1 MSVKENYKNNETF
14 IKFIKRRY
22 IITIILP
29 IFCVVQFTVVNV
41 LRIENQYPFF
51 DQILVYITEGVLGLF
66 VIYFF
71 IALFKRKYKESF
83 RLLVVPIIVVIFAFV
98 LLDKSN
104 INRDTIY
111 YHLNKSKYLAV
122 IQNSSSIA
130 TDGKGK
136 LVQMPM
142 KGTYIGCDKYL
153 IYDET
158 DEMANPKG
166 NFRGINYV
174 TVHNSVIGKIYKEK
188 AYEIEANNVDNHV
201 FIVYFCENTGQ

>member
-1 MSVKENYKNNETF
+1 MSVKENYKNNETY

-22 IITIILP
+22 IITIVLP
-29 IFCVVQFTVVNV
+29 IFCVFQLTVVNV

-51 DQILVYITEGVLGLF
+51 EQILVYINEGILVLF
-66 VIYFF
+66 IVISL

-83 RLLVVPIIVVIFAFV
+83 RLLVIPVIVMIFALV

-104 INRDTIY
+104 VNRDTIY
-111 YHLNKSKYLAV
+111 YYLNKSKYLSV
-122 IQNSSSIA
+122 IQNSPSIA

-136 LVQMPM
+136 LVQIPM

-153 IYDET
+153 IYDEI
-158 DEMANPKG
+158 DEMANSKG

-174 TVHNSVIGKIYKEK
+174 TVYYLNGQSYRRK
-188 AYEIEANNVDNHV
+188 AYEALINNIDKHIYV
-201 FIVYFCENTGQ
+201 VYFCQDTGQ